1 MSGTRYVP
9 FLVVG
14 GRHHLVNSGN
24 EDVALG
30 IDKLAHESDEIGHG
44 FVHHTA
50 KDA

>member
-1 MSGTRYVP
+1 MGGTRYVP

-24 EDVALG
+24 EDVALR
-30 IDKLAHESDEIGHG
+30 IDKLTHESDEVGHG
-44 FVHHTA
+44 FVYHAT

>member
-1 MSGTRYVP
+1 MP

-30 IDKLAHESDEIGHG
+30 IDELTHESYEIGHG
-44 FVHHTA
+44 FVHHAT